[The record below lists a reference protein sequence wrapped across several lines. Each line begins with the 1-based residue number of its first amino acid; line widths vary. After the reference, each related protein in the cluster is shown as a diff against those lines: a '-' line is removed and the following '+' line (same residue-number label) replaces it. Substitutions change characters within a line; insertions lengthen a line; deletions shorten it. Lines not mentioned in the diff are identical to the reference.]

1 MFLSK
6 IKKIKKKAEKLT
18 HFISSLMVLIT
29 ALDKYES
36 GNSTYIYFAIA
47 GIVFLLVA
55 IYHSKIVNNFTWV
68 DNIFIFLEG
77 SISLLIA
84 FDYFQIG
91 KKALPFAY
99 LFAGIMQFIVG
110 FFKIKK
116 ILSSNK
122 IENENAS

>member
-1 MFLSK
+1 
-6 IKKIKKKAEKLT
+6 
-18 HFISSLMVLIT
+18 MVLIT
-29 ALDKYES
+29 AFDKYES

-55 IYHSKIVNNFTWV
+55 IFHSKIVKNFIWV